1 MSREFDDELNG
12 ADRGRENGADRNGYG
27 KAGSASVG
35 NRRTSGEPDS
45 YEEDYYLD
53 EDFEE
58 GERAVKTAG
67 GTGMA
72 AGYAPEGRLR
82 ADANGGSGR
91 RTDVSGDTSRRAGA
105 SGAGVRRGSGTAG
118 DSARRGG
125 AAGEGVRGGG
135 VAGDSARRGSAA
147 GEGVRGGGVA
157 GDSARRGS
165 AAGEGVRGGGVAGD
179 SVRRGGTAGEGVRG
193 GGVAGENARRGGAA
207 GEGVRGGGVAGDS
220 ARRGSAAG
228 DGVRGGGAA
237 GENTRRGSAAGEGV
251 RGGGV
256 AGDSVRRGGAAGEGV
271 RSNGAAGESVRR
283 GGAAGDGVRRAGT
296 PGDTARRADAAGDT
310 TRRVSAA
317 GDSIRR
323 ADTAENGM
331 NRTAGRSRAEESVG
345 GSRQT
350 GEPVRRSAGEAE
362 RRSGTRI
369 PGSETGSAAGA
380 RTSRGSQTAGG
391 TRDTYGSQTRAAA
404 SRSAA
409 QAAKKKKVKRIVITA
424 ILEVFTLIAIFA
436 YGYLLRVDSSIRRPG
451 NFDPANVSNPNLS
464 VEMKQHMTGYKT
476 IAVFG
481 VDSRDGNVSKGT
493 NADVIMLCNINRD
506 TGEIRLVSVF
516 RDSYL
521 NVSEKG
527 SYNKINS
534 AYANG
539 GAEQSLA
546 AINRNLD
553 LDIEDYVTFNWKAVA
568 DGINMLGGV
577 EDVDISKAE
586 FRYINSFIT
595 ETVQKTGVPSFQL
608 KSAGVQHLDG
618 VQAVAYGRLRLMD
631 TDYARTERQRIII
644 QKAFE
649 KAKKADLGLLNRI
662 LLMEVEQ
669 VETSLSFSDFT
680 DLILDIGKYYIG
692 ETGGFPF
699 SRDSMIMGGK
709 GDCVIPTTL
718 ESNVTELHKFLYG
731 KEDYDPSP
739 TVKKISAKIAA
750 DSGKYKQGA
759 NAGHVATDKG
769 YIPEE
774 TTKETKK
781 ENVETEEDKTT
792 AGGDTIF
799 ETDENGETIEAT
811 RPDESSPDGTKPV
824 KPGETTADGTKPT
837 KPGETADGTDPTKPT
852 KPGETTEDG
861 TRPTKPGESTA
872 DGTGPTKPGETSE
885 GSKGP
890 GESEA
895 DGPKPSSPEESKQ
908 ERPSESVTGPGEGP
922 GTRPSESTQA
932 SEPTSAVSDGPG
944 GPGGGDSHGGGPHPG
959 DGGDDIVT
967 VGPPGSN

>member
-1 MSREFDDELNG
+1 M
-12 ADRGRENGADRNGYG
+12 
-27 KAGSASVG
+27 
-35 NRRTSGEPDS
+35 
-45 YEEDYYLD
+45 
-53 EDFEE
+53 
-58 GERAVKTAG
+58 
-67 GTGMA
+67 
-72 AGYAPEGRLR
+72 
-82 ADANGGSGR
+82 
-91 RTDVSGDTSRRAGA
+91 
-105 SGAGVRRGSGTAG
+105 
-118 DSARRGG
+118 
-125 AAGEGVRGGG
+125 
-135 VAGDSARRGSAA
+135 
-147 GEGVRGGGVA
+147 
-157 GDSARRGS
+157 
-165 AAGEGVRGGGVAGD
+165 
-179 SVRRGGTAGEGVRG
+179 
-193 GGVAGENARRGGAA
+193 
-207 GEGVRGGGVAGDS
+207 
-220 ARRGSAAG
+220 
-228 DGVRGGGAA
+228 
-237 GENTRRGSAAGEGV
+237 
-251 RGGGV
+251 
-256 AGDSVRRGGAAGEGV
+256 
-271 RSNGAAGESVRR
+271 
-283 GGAAGDGVRRAGT
+283 
-296 PGDTARRADAAGDT
+296 
-310 TRRVSAA
+310 
-317 GDSIRR
+317 
-323 ADTAENGM
+323 
-331 NRTAGRSRAEESVG
+331 
-345 GSRQT
+345 
-350 GEPVRRSAGEAE
+350 RRSAGGDGNGTGAVNRTGGAGIGAAGSSRKASASLEGSSQTGE
-362 RRSGTRI
+362 TVRRSGTRTA
-369 PGSETGSAAGA
+369 GSETGSTAGT

-391 TRDTYGSQTRAAA
+391 TRDISSSQTKAAA

-718 ESNVTELHKFLYG
+718 ESNVSELHKFLYG
-731 KEDYDPSP
+731 KEGYEPSS

-750 DSGKYKQGA
+750 DSGKYKQGT

-781 ENVETEEDKTT
+781 ESNESEEEKTT
-792 AGGDTIF
+792 AESESIF
-799 ETDENGETIEAT
+799 ETDENGETIEGT
-811 RPDESSPDGTKPV
+811 RPEESSPDGTKPT

-837 KPGETADGTDPTKPT
+837 KPGETADGTKPT
-852 KPGETTEDG
+852 KPGETTADG
-861 TRPTKPGESTA
+861 TKPTKPGESTA

-885 GSKGP
+885 GNKGP
-890 GESEA
+890 GESESN
-895 DGPKPSSPEESKQ
+895 GPGPSGPEESKPTKP
-908 ERPSESVTGPGEGP
+908 ESPSESVTGPGEGP
-922 GTRPSESTQA
+922 GTRPTESTHA
-932 SEPTSAVSDGPG
+932 SEPTSAASDGPG
-944 GPGGGDSHGGGPHPG
+944 GSTGPGGGDSHGGSPQPG
-959 DGGDDIVT
+959 NNGDEIIN